1 MNGENVDAVLEQAL
15 ERLALLAEASSV
27 LASTLDVDAAL
38 RRLCRVVLPPLG
50 DWCAIDLLGEH
61 AEVRRVVV
69 VHHDMGSLPTGHLEG
84 MLPPTPMESS
94 EPLARVLRGVGPLL
108 LDGAALRSGG
118 DTAFHAAQRELFDRL
133 DAHSVIIAPLRTR
146 RQVLGALT
154 LARGAGRSP
163 LTDDDVALV
172 EDVAHRTA
180 LAVDNSQLFA
190 SVQHVAE
197 RFQRSLLPPM
207 PESAPYGVAARYAP
221 APTAAEVGGDWYD
234 YFPMPDGAAALIIGD
249 VIGHDVQAAVK
260 MSQLRNMLRAL
271 VCDRQEPPGE
281 ILGRLD
287 LISET
292 LYRGHI
298 ASCICGRLEL
308 SEADEWHLYFSNAG
322 HPPPLLVEHDGD
334 TRYLDDVHGLILGV
348 DAGQSRLDQDEILP
362 PESTLLLYTD
372 GLIERPGESVVDRM
386 LYLRQHAAALARE
399 PLDTFCD
406 ELLADLGAGS
416 SDDIALLAVR
426 LPGHRGRSRDT
437 SKTP

>member
-15 ERLALLAEASSV
+15 ERLALLAEASIV

-38 RRLCRVVLPPLG
+38 RRPCQVVLPQMG
-50 DWCAIDLLGEH
+50 DWCAIDLLGDH

-84 MLPPTPMESS
+84 PLPPTPEESS
-94 EPLARVLRGVGPLL
+94 DPLARVLRGVGPLL
-108 LDGAALRSGG
+108 LDAAALRTGG
-118 DTAFHAAQRELFDRL
+118 DNPFHATQRELFDRL
-133 DAHSVIIAPLRTR
+133 EAHSVIIAPLRTR

-154 LARGAGRSP
+154 LARGEGRPP

-197 RFQRSLLPPM
+197 RLQRSLLPPM
-207 PESAPYGVAARYAP
+207 PESTPYEVAARYVP

-234 YFPMPDGAAALIIGD
+234 YFPLPDGAAALIIGD

-271 VCDRQEPPGE
+271 TCDRQEPTSD
-281 ILGRLD
+281 ILRRLD
-287 LISET
+287 LISEI
-292 LYRGHI
+292 LYKGHI
-298 ASCICGRLEL
+298 ASCICARLEL
-308 SEADEWHLYFSNAG
+308 NGAGEWHLHFSNAG

-348 DAGQSRLDQDEILP
+348 DAGQGRSDGDEILP
-362 PESTLLLYTD
+362 PSSTLLLYTD
-372 GLIERPGESVVDRM
+372 GLVERPGESLVDR
-386 LYLRQHAAALARE
+386 LLRLRQHAAALARE

-406 ELLADLGAGS
+406 ELIADLGGGS
-416 SDDIALLAVR
+416 SDDIALLAIR
-426 LPGHRGRSRDT
+426 LPGHHGRPPRE
-437 SKTP
+437 TP